1 MNSPVIPLRR
11 PAADPLD
18 LLLSR
23 LEGVKQHG
31 ARYVARCPA
40 HDDKSPSLSLSRGDD
55 GRALVHCY
63 VGCEARDVLAA
74 VGLEL
79 RDLFPDNLSGEQRQ
93 QHRRERLSKERQF
106 ERLVIEAAKDSANSL
121 SDEDLARLAL
131 AQERIDQLDRQM
143 AETEEQGKTP
153 TVNPERPCW
162 AAYESWVRNE
172 KGRKLRPGVYW
183 HNVKTDDE
191 GQRQLIDDWVASPVF
206 VTARTVNTDDGSE
219 GRLLRLLTTG
229 GEKEWVLPMEVFG
242 GSGEDARRSLF
253 GMGVVIALR
262 KRGAFMEYLLEQQP
276 RQTIATT
283 SRPGWHESGV
293 FVLPNRTIGGDGVRY
308 QTAGRTPSLYAA
320 GGSLAQWQ
328 ALVAA
333 PCLGNPVL
341 TLAIG
346 CALAGPLLSLVG
358 VNGGGVHLVGD
369 SSSGKSLAQLVGA
382 SVWGNPGVFAASWDM
397 SKGGLEIEAASRN
410 DTLLSLD
417 EIKRADPRR
426 VQEMAYALANGQGK
440 GTMTRE
446 REGRAKLHW
455 RLLTLSSG
463 ERSLSE
469 HAAIGGN
476 PAHAGAELRMV
487 DVNAGTRT
495 HRAFDELHG
504 MVGED
509 FHRALTVAAGQH
521 YGHLGASFV
530 ERLIAGDDRGGLL
543 EAFAKVR
550 SRFVVE
556 NAQAG
561 RVADRFAV
569 IALAGEMAIAY
580 ELLPWPVGACL
591 DDSLLLYRE
600 WLERVGS
607 GNAEDRQILGGI
619 ASFIER
625 HGTSRFSAIDASET
639 ESRVFDRAGYWEIE
653 PHRRLYLFNKSGLIE
668 AAAGF
673 GLVRIVK
680 ALEAAGAL
688 AKRDTDRKRYTKKYR
703 LPGGGSAGL
712 YVIDP
717 ERLESEGAA
726 HA

>member
-1 MNSPVIPLRR
+1 MRQPETAP
-11 PAADPLD
+11 
-18 LLLSR
+18 
-23 LEGVKQHG
+23 
-31 ARYVARCPA
+31 
-40 HDDKSPSLSLSRGDD
+40 LSLVSKS
-55 GRALVHCY
+55 
-63 VGCEARDVLAA
+63 
-74 VGLEL
+74 EL
-79 RDLFPDNLSGEQRQ
+79 PE
-93 QHRRERLSKERQF
+93 
-106 ERLVIEAAKDSANSL
+106 VA
-121 SDEDLARLAL
+121 
-131 AQERIDQLDRQM
+131 
-143 AETEEQGKTP
+143 
-153 TVNPERPCW
+153 PERPSW
-162 AAYESWVRNE
+162 GVYEVWVQNE
-172 KGRKLRPGVYW
+172 NGRRLKPGVYW
-183 HNVKTDDE
+183 HNTKTDDE
-191 GQRQLIDDWVASPVF
+191 GKRQLVDEWIASPVF
-206 VTARTVNTDDGSE
+206 VVARTLNSDDGSE
-219 GRLLRLLTTG
+219 GRLLRLVTQG
-229 GEKEWVLPMEVFG
+229 GDKEWVLPMEVFG

-253 GMGVVIALR
+253 GMGVLIALR

-276 RQTIATT
+276 RQTLATT

-293 FVLPNRTIGGDGVRY
+293 FVLPGRLIGGEGVRY
-308 QTAGRTPSLYAA
+308 QASGRAPNLYASR
-320 GGSLAQWQ
+320 GELAQWQ

-333 PCLGNPVL
+333 RCLGNPVL
-341 TLAIG
+341 TLAVG

-369 SSSGKSLAQLVGA
+369 SSSGKSLAQLIGA
-382 SVWGNPGVFAASWDM
+382 SVWGDPGVFAASWDM
-397 SKGGLEIEAASRN
+397 TKGGLEIEAASRN

-504 MVGED
+504 MAGED
-509 FHRALTVAAGQH
+509 FHRALTVAAGKH
-521 YGHLGASFV
+521 YGHLGVAFV
-530 ERLIAGDDRGGLL
+530 EQLTAGNDRDGLL
-543 EAFAKVR
+543 ESFAKVR
-550 SRFVVE
+550 AQFVVE

-580 ELLPWPVGACL
+580 GLLPWPVGTSL
-591 DDSLLLYRE
+591 TDSLLLYRE

-607 GNAEDRQILGGI
+607 GNAEDRQILAGI
-619 ASFIER
+619 ARFIER
-625 HGTSRFSAIDASET
+625 HGSSRFSDIDGSET

-653 PHRRLYLFNKSGLIE
+653 PNRRLYLFNKSGLIE
-668 AAAGF
+668 AAAGY
-673 GLVRIVK
+673 GLARIVK

-717 ERLESEGAA
+717 ERLESEGGG

>member
-1 MNSPVIPLRR
+1 MDDTAIPPLR
-11 PAADPLD
+11 PAGDPLE

-23 LEGVKQHG
+23 LDCVKRNG
-31 ARYVARCPA
+31 ARYSARCPA
-40 HDDKSPSLSLSRGDD
+40 HDDSDPSLSLSRGEN
-55 GRALVHCY
+55 GRALVHCHA
-63 VGCEARDVLAA
+63 GCNNHDVLAA
-74 VGLEL
+74 IGMEM
-79 RDLFPDNLSGEQRQ
+79 RDLFPGNLSSEQRQ
-93 QHRRERLSKERQF
+93 QYRRETLEKERRY
-106 ERLVIEAAKDSANSL
+106 ERLIIAAARGKPEDL
-121 SDEDLARLAL
+121 RDEDIPRLAL
-131 AQERIDQLDRQM
+131 AQERIHQLDHQL
-143 AETEEQGKTP
+143 AELEELGEAP
-153 TVNPERPCW
+153 TVRPERPSW
-162 AAYESWVRNE
+162 GVYESVVKSD
-172 KGRKLRPGVYW
+172 KGRRLKPGVYW
-183 HNVKTDDE
+183 HNVKTDQDGERNLTDE
-191 GQRQLIDDWVASPVF
+191 WISSPVF
-206 VTARTVNTDDGSE
+206 VVARTINSDDGSE
-219 GRLLRLLTTG
+219 GRLLRLVTQG
-229 GEKEWVLPMEVFG
+229 GVKEWVLPMEVFG
-242 GSGEDARRSLF
+242 GTGEDARRSLF
-253 GMGVVIALR
+253 AIGVLIALR
-262 KRGAFMEYLLEQQP
+262 KRSAFMEYLLDQQP

-293 FVLPNRTIGGDGVRY
+293 FVLPNRTIGGEGVQY
-308 QTAGRTPSLYAA
+308 QAAGRTPNLYGSA
-320 GGSLAQWQ
+320 GSLSQWQ
-328 ALVAA
+328 TLIAA
-333 PCLGNPVL
+333 RCLGNPVL

-369 SSSGKSLAQLVGA
+369 SSSGKSLAQLIGA
-382 SVWGNPGVFAASWDM
+382 SVWGDPGVFAASWDM
-397 SKGGLEIEAASRN
+397 TKGGLEIEAASRN

-504 MVGED
+504 MTGED
-509 FHRALTVAAGQH
+509 FHRALTVATAKH
-521 YGHLGASFV
+521 FGHMGVAFV
-530 ERLIAGDDRGGLL
+530 ERLTSGDERDGLL
-543 EAFAKVR
+543 KAFAKVR
-550 SRFVVE
+550 GQFAVE
-556 NAQAG
+556 SAQAG

-580 ELLPWPVGACL
+580 GLLPWPAGTSLV
-591 DDSLLLYRE
+591 DSLQLYRE
-600 WLERVGS
+600 WLERVGN
-607 GNAEDRQILGGI
+607 GNAEDRQILAGI
-619 ASFIER
+619 TSFIER
-625 HGTSRFSAIDASET
+625 HGSSRFSDISAGET
-639 ESRVFDRAGYWEIE
+639 DTRVLNRAGYWEIE
-653 PHRRLYLFNKSGLIE
+653 PRRRLYLFNKSGLVE

-673 GLVRIVK
+673 GLPRIVK

-717 ERLESEGAA
+717 ERLESEGGS

>member
-1 MNSPVIPLRR
+1 MSQPET
-11 PAADPLD
+11 
-18 LLLSR
+18 S
-23 LEGVKQHG
+23 
-31 ARYVARCPA
+31 
-40 HDDKSPSLSLSRGDD
+40 
-55 GRALVHCY
+55 ALTLITQPEPPRV
-63 VGCEARDVLAA
+63 E
-74 VGLEL
+74 
-79 RDLFPDNLSGEQRQ
+79 
-93 QHRRERLSKERQF
+93 
-106 ERLVIEAAKDSANSL
+106 
-121 SDEDLARLAL
+121 
-131 AQERIDQLDRQM
+131 
-143 AETEEQGKTP
+143 
-153 TVNPERPCW
+153 PERPCW
-162 AAYESWVRNE
+162 GVYESWVQNE
-172 KGRKLRPGVYW
+172 KGRRLKPGVYW
-183 HNVKTDDE
+183 HGYRRTQEDDE
-191 GQRQLIDDWVASPVF
+191 AEPGDDSERPLLDDWIASPVF
-206 VTARTVNTDDGSE
+206 VTARTLNSDDGSE
-219 GRLLRLLTTG
+219 GRLLRLVTQN

-253 GMGVVIALR
+253 AMGVLISLK
-262 KRGAFMEYLLEQQP
+262 KRSAFMEYLLDQQP
-276 RQTIATT
+276 RQTLATT

-293 FVLPNRTIGGDGVRY
+293 FVLPHRTLGGDGVRY
-308 QTAGRTPSLYAA
+308 QTAGRAPNLYAA
-320 GGSLAQWQ
+320 RGELAQWQ
-328 ALVAA
+328 GRVAA
-333 PCLGNPVL
+333 RCLGNPVL

-346 CALAGPLLSLVG
+346 CALAGPLLNLVG

-369 SSSGKSLAQLVGA
+369 SSSGKSLAQLIGA
-382 SVWGNPGVFAASWDM
+382 SVWGDPGVFAASWDM
-397 SKGGLEIEAASRN
+397 TKGGLEIEAASRN

-469 HAAIGGN
+469 HAAVGGN

-504 MVGED
+504 MEGAD

-521 YGHLGASFV
+521 YGHLGAAFV
-530 ERLIAGDDRGGLL
+530 ERLIAGDDRDGLL

-550 SRFVVE
+550 ARFAVE

-580 ELLPWPVGACL
+580 GLLPWPVGTSLA
-591 DDSLLLYRE
+591 DSQLLYRE

-607 GNAEDRQILGGI
+607 GNAEDRQILAGI
-619 ASFIER
+619 AGFIER
-625 HGTSRFSAIDASET
+625 HGSSRFSDVDAG
-639 ESRVFDRAGYWEIE
+639 ESDSRIFDRAGYWELDGT
-653 PHRRLYLFNKSGLIE
+653 RRLYLFNKSGLIE

-673 GLVRIVK
+673 GLARIIK
-680 ALEAAGAL
+680 ALEAAGAI

-712 YVIDP
+712 YVVDP
-717 ERLESEGAA
+717 ERLESEGGI
-726 HA
+726 HG

>member
-1 MNSPVIPLRR
+1 MRQPET
-11 PAADPLD
+11 AT
-18 LLLSR
+18 
-23 LEGVKQHG
+23 
-31 ARYVARCPA
+31 
-40 HDDKSPSLSLSRGDD
+40 LSLVSKP
-55 GRALVHCY
+55 
-63 VGCEARDVLAA
+63 
-74 VGLEL
+74 EL
-79 RDLFPDNLSGEQRQ
+79 PE
-93 QHRRERLSKERQF
+93 
-106 ERLVIEAAKDSANSL
+106 VA
-121 SDEDLARLAL
+121 
-131 AQERIDQLDRQM
+131 
-143 AETEEQGKTP
+143 
-153 TVNPERPCW
+153 PERPSW
-162 AAYESWVRNE
+162 GVYEVWVQNE
-172 KGRKLRPGVYW
+172 KGRRLKPGVYW
-183 HNVKTDDE
+183 HNAKTDED
-191 GQRQLIDDWVASPVF
+191 GQRQLVDEWIASPVF
-206 VTARTVNTDDGSE
+206 VVARTLNSDDGSE
-219 GRLLRLLTTG
+219 GRLLRLVTQG
-229 GEKEWVLPMEVFG
+229 GDKEWVLPMEVFG
-242 GSGEDARRSLF
+242 GSGEDARRALF
-253 GMGVVIALR
+253 GMGVLIALR

-276 RQTIATT
+276 RQTLATT

-293 FVLPNRTIGGDGVRY
+293 FVLPGRLIGGEGVRY
-308 QTAGRTPSLYAA
+308 QASGRAPNLYTSR
-320 GGSLAQWQ
+320 GELAQWQ
-328 ALVAA
+328 TLVAA
-333 PCLGNPVL
+333 RCLGNPVL

-369 SSSGKSLAQLVGA
+369 SSSGKSLAQLIGA
-382 SVWGNPGVFAASWDM
+382 SVWGDPGVFAASWDM
-397 SKGGLEIEAASRN
+397 TKGGLEIEAASRN

-504 MVGED
+504 MAGED
-509 FHRALTVAAGQH
+509 FHRALTVAAGKH
-521 YGHLGASFV
+521 YGHLGVAFV
-530 ERLIAGDDRGGLL
+530 ERLTAGNDRDGLL
-543 EAFAKVR
+543 ESFARVR
-550 SRFVVE
+550 AQFAVE

-580 ELLPWPVGACL
+580 GLLPWPVGTSLA
-591 DDSLLLYRE
+591 DSLLLYRE

-607 GNAEDRQILGGI
+607 GNAEDRQILAGL
-619 ASFIER
+619 ARFIER
-625 HGTSRFSAIDASET
+625 HGSSRFSAIDGSET

-653 PHRRLYLFNKSGLIE
+653 PSRRLYLFNKSGLIE
-668 AAAGF
+668 AAAGY
-673 GLVRIVK
+673 GLARIVK

-717 ERLESEGAA
+717 ERLESEGGG

>member
-1 MNSPVIPLRR
+1 MSQPET
-11 PAADPLD
+11 A
-18 LLLSR
+18 
-23 LEGVKQHG
+23 
-31 ARYVARCPA
+31 
-40 HDDKSPSLSLSRGDD
+40 SLSLVPASEPPEVAPDRPGW
-55 GRALVHCY
+55 
-63 VGCEARDVLAA
+63 A
-74 VGLEL
+74 V
-79 RDLFPDNLSGEQRQ
+79 
-93 QHRRERLSKERQF
+93 
-106 ERLVIEAAKDSANSL
+106 
-121 SDEDLARLAL
+121 
-131 AQERIDQLDRQM
+131 
-143 AETEEQGKTP
+143 
-153 TVNPERPCW
+153 
-162 AAYESWVRNE
+162 YESWVRNE
-172 KGRKLRPGVYW
+172 KGRKLKPGVYW
-183 HNVKTDDE
+183 HNAKTDDE
-191 GQRQLIDDWVASPVF
+191 GQRQLVDEWISSPVF
-206 VTARTVNTDDGSE
+206 VVARTINSDDGSE
-219 GRLLRLLTTG
+219 GRLLRLLTLG

-253 GMGVVIALR
+253 GMGVLIAMR

-293 FVLPNRTIGGDGVRY
+293 FVLPNRTLGGEGVRY
-308 QTAGRTPSLYAA
+308 QTAGRTPNLYTA

-328 ALVAA
+328 AMVAA
-333 PCLGNPVL
+333 RCLGNPVL

-369 SSSGKSLAQLVGA
+369 SSSGKSLAQLIGA
-382 SVWGNPGVFAASWDM
+382 SVWGDPGVFAASWDM
-397 SKGGLEIEAASRN
+397 TKGGLEIEAASRN

-469 HAAIGGN
+469 HAAISGN

-487 DVNAGTRT
+487 DVNAGTRA

-504 MVGED
+504 MAGED
-509 FHRALTVAAGQH
+509 FHRALTVAAGKN
-521 YGHLGASFV
+521 YGHLGVAFV
-530 ERLIAGDDRGGLL
+530 ERLMVGNDRDGLL

-550 SRFVVE
+550 AQFAVE
-556 NAQAG
+556 SAQAG

-580 ELLPWPVGACL
+580 GLLPWPVGTSLA
-591 DDSLLLYRE
+591 DSLLLYRE

-607 GNAEDRQILGGI
+607 GNAEDRQILAGI

-625 HGTSRFSAIDASET
+625 HGSSLFSAIDGLET
-639 ESRVFDRAGYWEIE
+639 ESRVFDRAGYWEVE
-653 PHRRLYLFNKSGLIE
+653 PNRRLYLFNKSGLIE
-668 AAAGF
+668 AAAGY
-673 GLVRIVK
+673 GLARIVK

-717 ERLESEGAA
+717 ERLESEGGGRA
-726 HA
+726 

>member
-1 MNSPVIPLRR
+1 MS
-11 PAADPLD
+11 
-18 LLLSR
+18 
-23 LEGVKQHG
+23 
-31 ARYVARCPA
+31 
-40 HDDKSPSLSLSRGDD
+40 DDKTVVPF
-55 GRALVHCY
+55 V
-63 VGCEARDVLAA
+63 
-74 VGLEL
+74 
-79 RDLFPDNLSGEQRQ
+79 RQ
-93 QHRRERLSKERQF
+93 PPAIK
-106 ERLVIEAAKDSANSL
+106 
-121 SDEDLARLAL
+121 
-131 AQERIDQLDRQM
+131 
-143 AETEEQGKTP
+143 
-153 TVNPERPCW
+153 PERPCFGV
-162 AAYESWVRNE
+162 YQGWVQNE
-172 KGRKLRPGVYW
+172 KGARLKPGVYW
-183 HNVKTDDE
+183 HGYRRTREDDE
-191 GQRQLIDDWVASPVF
+191 DTPGDDRERPLRDDWIASPVF
-206 VTARTVNTDDGSE
+206 VEARTLNSDDGTE
-219 GRLLRLLTTG
+219 GRLLRLVTHG
-229 GEKEWVLPMEVFG
+229 GDKEWAMPMEMLG
-242 GSGEDARRSLF
+242 GSGEEIRRALF
-253 GMGVVIALR
+253 AMGAVIAPR
-262 KRGAFMEYLLEQQP
+262 QRGRFLEYLLDQQP
-276 RQTIATT
+276 GKTLATT

-293 FVLPNRTIGGDGVRY
+293 FVLPHRTIGGEGVRY
-308 QTAGRTPSLYAA
+308 QASGRAPNLYASR
-320 GGSLAQWQ
+320 GELAQWQ
-328 ALVAA
+328 TLVAA
-333 PCLGNPVL
+333 RCLGNPVL

-369 SSSGKSLAQLVGA
+369 SSSGKSLAQLIGA
-382 SVWGNPGVFAASWDM
+382 SVWGDPGVFAASWDM
-397 SKGGLEIEAASRN
+397 TKGGLEIEAASRN

-426 VQEMAYALANGQGK
+426 VQEMAYAMANGQGK

-504 MVGED
+504 MAGED
-509 FHRALTVAAGQH
+509 FHRALTVAAGKH
-521 YGHLGASFV
+521 YGHLGAAFV
-530 ERLIAGDDRGGLL
+530 ERLTAGNDRDGLL
-543 EAFAKVR
+543 ESFARVR
-550 SRFVVE
+550 AQFAVE

-580 ELLPWPVGACL
+580 GLLPWPVGTSLA
-591 DDSLLLYRE
+591 DSLLLYRE

-607 GNAEDRQILGGI
+607 GNAEDRQILAGI

-625 HGTSRFSAIDASET
+625 HGSSRFSAIDGSEA

-653 PHRRLYLFNKSGLIE
+653 PSRRLYLFNKSGLIE
-668 AAAGF
+668 AAAGY
-673 GLVRIVK
+673 GLARIVK

-717 ERLESEGAA
+717 ERLESEGGG